1 MLCFSILTTIKKLP
15 TFARIFITKHMNI
28 SYKWLRRFIDF
39 DLQPRQLAATLTSLG
54 LECDNVEE
62 VESIPGGLKGIV
74 IGKVLTCEPHPDS
87 DHLHVTTVDL
97 GAGRSETI
105 VCGAPN
111 VAAGQTVVVA
121 TVGTVLRM
129 GDKELKI
136 KKSKIRGVES
146 SGMICAEDEIGVGH
160 SHAGIIVIEED
171 IAPGTPAASYFN
183 VESDYVLEVELTPNR
198 VDAASHLGVARDLKA
213 IMARDLAEKHS
224 DEMPPEVR
232 IPSVDSFVPD
242 RTDGAVAIEVK
253 DAVAC
258 PRYSGVTIR
267 GVKVGESPQW
277 LKDLLNAVGQRPINN
292 IVDITNFILL
302 GLGQPLHCFDL
313 AKVKGEKIVV
323 RTCAAGTNFT
333 TLDGIEHTLDEKDL
347 MICDAEK
354 PLCIAG
360 VFGGLDSGVT
370 EETTSVFIESAYF
383 NPTWVRKT
391 ARRHGLSTDAS
402 FRYERGADPSITVY
416 AAKLAALLIQE
427 LAGGEICGD
436 VEDIYPTPILP
447 AEVDFSLKYCAD
459 LIGKRIPDDIVMAIL
474 KALDIKVEKNPEDA
488 DSLKLRIPTYRVD
501 VTRACDVVEDIL
513 RVYGYNNVE
522 FGTDMHYS
530 PSQRSMV
537 DTDYALRELV
547 GNRLAGEGFME
558 IMNNSLSSTS
568 YYEGSEEL
576 PLDST
581 VVIMNPLSSDL
592 AVMRAT
598 LLYGGLE
605 SIAYNINR
613 KAENLRFFE
622 FGNVYNKK
630 PDAESTPEHPLKP
643 YSEWLEL
650 GIWLTGE
657 FISPSWNRQ
666 KIEASA
672 FDLKGVVENIFRV
685 VGVPANALLQT
696 QDKSELLDARLNFAT
711 RQGKRIGELGLVSA
725 KILKKF
731 GISQPVYF
739 ATLNWTE
746 IMKLVANHK
755 VTFSPL
761 PRTQAVK
768 RDLALLIDKSVSF
781 AQIAE
786 VVRKAERKLLRN
798 VTLFDVYEGK
808 NLPEGKKSYG
818 ITITLQ
824 DDEKTMNDQQIDNV
838 MQKIIKSLEGMGATL
853 R

>member
-1 MLCFSILTTIKKLP
+1 
-15 TFARIFITKHMNI
+15 MNI

-39 DLQPRQLAATLTSLG
+39 DLDPYQLAAALTSLG

-97 GAGRSETI
+97 GNNVTETI

-121 TVGTVLRM
+121 TVGTVLKM

-146 SGMICAEDEIGVGH
+146 SGMICAEDEIGVGK
-160 SHAGIIVIEED
+160 SHDGIIVIDSE

-183 VESDYVLEVELTPNR
+183 VESDFMLEVELTPNR

-213 IMARDLAEKHS
+213 LLACRYAEKKFS
-224 DEMPPEVR
+224 GFPPEVR
-232 IPSVDSFVPD
+232 IESVDAFSPD
-242 RTDGAVAIEVK
+242 RREGAVEIKVE
-253 DAVAC
+253 DSVAC

-267 GVKVGESPQW
+267 NVEVKESPEW
-277 LKDLLNAVGQRPINN
+277 LKQLLISVGQRPINN

-313 AKVKGEKIVV
+313 GKVKGEKIVV
-323 RTCAAGTNFT
+323 RTCPAGTKFT
-333 TLDGIEHTLDEKDL
+333 TLDGVEHTLHEKDL

-354 PLCIAG
+354 PMCIAG

-370 EETTSVFIESAYF
+370 ESTKSVFIESAYF
-383 NPTWVRKT
+383 NPTWIRKT

-416 AAKLAALLIQE
+416 AAKLAAKLIQE

-436 VEDIYPTPILP
+436 VADLYPLPVLP
-447 AEVDFSLKYCAD
+447 ANVELSLKYCEN
-459 LIGKRIPDDIVMAIL
+459 LIGKKIPQDIIETIL
-474 KALDIKVEKNPEDA
+474 KALDIHVEKNASEPDV
-488 DSLKLRIPTYRVD
+488 LKLRIPTYRVD
-501 VTRACDVVEDIL
+501 VTRPCDVVEDIL
-513 RVYGYNNVE
+513 RVYGYNSVE
-522 FGTDMHYS
+522 FGTEMHYS
-530 PSQRSMV
+530 PSRHSDT
-537 DTDYALRELV
+537 DTDYSLRELV
-547 GNRLAGEGFME
+547 SNRLTGEGFME
-558 IMNNSLSSTS
+558 IMNNSLSSTN
-568 YYEGSEEL
+568 YYEQSEEL
-576 PLDST
+576 PLEGT
-581 VVIMNPLSSDL
+581 VLIMNPLSSDL

-613 KAENLRFFE
+613 KAENLRFYE
-622 FGNVYNKK
+622 FGNVYRKK
-630 PDAESTPEHPLKP
+630 PGVESTPEHPLKP
-643 YSEWLEL
+643 YSEWMEL
-650 GIWLTGE
+650 ALWLTGD
-657 FISPSWNRQ
+657 FITPSWNRQ
-666 KIEASA
+666 KVESSA
-672 FDLKGVVENIFRV
+672 FDLKGIVENLFNV
-685 VGVPANALLQT
+685 LGVPVNALT
-696 QDKSELLDARLNFAT
+696 QSQDTGELMDVRLNYAT
-711 RQGKRIGELGLVSA
+711 KSGKRIGELGIVSN

-731 GISQPVYF
+731 GINQQVVF

-755 VTFSPL
+755 VTYSPL
-761 PRTQAVK
+761 PKSQPVK

-781 AQIAE
+781 AQIE
-786 VVRKAERKLLRN
+786 EIVRKTERKLLKS
-798 VTLFDVYEGK
+798 VSLFDVYEGK

-818 ITITLQ
+818 IAITLQ
-824 DDEKTMNDQQIDNV
+824 DDEKTMNDRQIDAV
-838 MQKIIKSLEGMGATL
+838 MQKIIKALESFGATL

>member
-1 MLCFSILTTIKKLP
+1 
-15 TFARIFITKHMNI
+15 MNI

-39 DLQPRQLAATLTSLG
+39 DLDPKQLAVVLTSLG

-87 DHLHVTTVDL
+87 DHLHITTVDL
-97 GAGRSETI
+97 GNGVTETI

-121 TVGTVLRM
+121 TVGTVLKM

-146 SGMICAEDEIGVGH
+146 SGMICAEDEIGVGK
-160 SHAGIIVIEED
+160 SHAGIIVIDKE

-183 VESDYVLEVELTPNR
+183 VESDYMLEVELTPNR

-213 IMARDLAEKHS
+213 YLVKELAEKKS
-224 DEMPPEVR
+224 TEMPPEVR
-232 IPSVDSFVPD
+232 IQSVDSFAPD
-242 RTDGAVAIEVK
+242 KKEGAVKISVE
-253 DAVAC
+253 DTEAC

-267 GVKVGESPQW
+267 GVKVQESPGW
-277 LKDLLNAVGQRPINN
+277 LKELLTTIGQRPINN
-292 IVDITNFILL
+292 IVDITNFILM

-313 AKVKGEKIVV
+313 SKIKGEKIVV
-323 RTCAAGTNFT
+323 RTCPAGTKFT
-333 TLDGIEHTLDEKDL
+333 TLDGVEHTLHEKDL

-354 PLCIAG
+354 PMCIAG

-370 EETTSVFIESAYF
+370 ETTTSIFIESAYF
-383 NPTWVRKT
+383 NPTWIRKT

-416 AAKLAALLIQE
+416 AAKLAALMVQE
-427 LAGGEICGD
+427 LAGGEICGN
-436 VEDIYPTPILP
+436 VEDLYPAPILP
-447 AEVDFSLKYCAD
+447 AEVDLSLNYCEN
-459 LIGKRIPDDIVMAIL
+459 LIGKKIPEEMIITIL
-474 KALDIKVEKNPEDA
+474 KALDIKVEKQ
-488 DSLKLRIPTYRVD
+488 DSDILKLRIPTYRVD
-501 VTRACDVVEDIL
+501 VSRPCDVVEDIL

-530 PSQRSMV
+530 PSQHSAT

-547 GNRLAGEGFME
+547 SNRLTGEGFME
-558 IMNNSLSSTS
+558 IMNNSLSSTG
-568 YYEGSEEL
+568 YYEGNEEL

-581 VVIMNPLSSDL
+581 VLVMNPLSSDL

-613 KAENLRFFE
+613 KSENLRFYE
-622 FGNVYNKK
+622 FGNVYRKK
-630 PDAESTPEHPLKP
+630 PGVESTAEHPLKP
-643 YSEWLEL
+643 FTEWMEL
-650 GIWLTGE
+650 ALWLTGD
-657 FISPSWNRQ
+657 FITPSWNRQ
-666 KIEASA
+666 KVESSA
-672 FDLKGVVENIFRV
+672 FDLKGIVENVFHV
-685 VGVPANALLQT
+685 LGVPENSLTQT
-696 QDKSELLDARLNFAT
+696 QDRGELLDVRLNYTT
-711 RQGKRIGELGLVSA
+711 RQGKRIGELGIVSA

-731 GISQPVYF
+731 GINQPVYF

-755 VTFSPL
+755 VTYTPL
-761 PRTQAVK
+761 PRTQPVK

-781 AQIAE
+781 AQIE
-786 VVRKAERKLLRN
+786 EIVRKTERKLLKD

-818 ITITLQ
+818 IAITLQ
-824 DDEKTMNDQQIDNV
+824 DDEKTMNDKQIDAV
-838 MQKIIKSLEGMGATL
+838 MQKIIKAIESSGAAL

>member
-1 MLCFSILTTIKKLP
+1 
-15 TFARIFITKHMNI
+15 MNI
-28 SYKWLRRFIDF
+28 SYNWLRRFIDF
-39 DLQPRQLAATLTSLG
+39 DLEPRQLAAALTSLG

-74 IGKVLTCEPHPDS
+74 IGKVLTCEAHPDS

-97 GAGRSETI
+97 GNGVTETI

-121 TVGTVLRM
+121 TVGTVLKM

-160 SHAGIIVIEED
+160 SHAGIIVIDED
-171 IAPGTPAASYFN
+171 ITPGTPAASYFN
-183 VESDYVLEVELTPNR
+183 LESDYCLEVELTPNR

-213 IMARDLAEKHS
+213 LFACKLAESHS
-224 DEMPPEVR
+224 PQMPPDVR
-232 IPSVDSFVPD
+232 IHSVDSFAPD
-242 RTDGAVAIEVK
+242 RIDGVVKIEVK
-253 DAVAC
+253 DSEAC

-267 GVKVGESPQW
+267 NVKVQESPQW

-292 IVDITNFILL
+292 IVDITNFVLL
-302 GLGQPLHCFDL
+302 GIGQPLHCFDL

-323 RTCAAGTNFT
+323 RTCAAGTKFT
-333 TLDGIEHTLDEKDL
+333 TLDGVEHTLHEKDL

-354 PLCIAG
+354 PMCIAG

-383 NPTWVRKT
+383 NPSWIRKT

-436 VEDIYPTPILP
+436 VEDVYPSPILP
-447 AEVDFSLKYCAD
+447 AQVRLSLNYCQQ
-459 LIGKRIPDDIVMAIL
+459 LIGKRIPENIIITIL
-474 KALDIKVEKNPEDA
+474 KALDMHVEKDASDA
-488 DSLKLRIPTYRVD
+488 DILNLRIPTYRVD
-501 VTRACDVVEDIL
+501 VTRPCDVVEDIL

-530 PSQRSMV
+530 PSQRSA
-537 DTDYALRELV
+537 TDIDYSLRELV
-547 GNRLAGEGFME
+547 SNRLTGEGFME

-568 YYEGSEEL
+568 YYDGNEEL
-576 PLDST
+576 PLDHT
-581 VVIMNPLSSDL
+581 VLVMNPLSSDL
-592 AVMRAT
+592 QVMRAS

-613 KAENLRFFE
+613 KAENLRFYE
-622 FGNVYNKK
+622 FGNVYTRR
-630 PDAESTPEHPLKP
+630 PDVEPTKENPLKP
-643 YSEWLEL
+643 YTEWMEL
-650 GIWLTGE
+650 AMWITGD
-657 FISPSWNRQ
+657 FVSPSWNR
-666 KIEASA
+666 KEIESSA
-672 FDLKGVVENIFRV
+672 FDLKGILENILHV
-685 VGVPANALLQT
+685 IGVPQQSYTVT
-696 QDKSELLDARLNFAT
+696 QDSSPLLEVRLNYAT
-711 RQGKRIGELGLVSA
+711 RQGKRIGELGVVSA

-731 GISQPVYF
+731 DISQPVIF

-746 IMKLVANHK
+746 LMKIVANHK
-755 VTFSPL
+755 VTYTPL
-761 PRTQAVK
+761 PRTQVVK
-768 RDLALLIDKSVSF
+768 RDLALLIDKNVLFS
-781 AQIAE
+781 QIEE
-786 VVRKAERKLLRN
+786 VIRKTEKKLLKDI
-798 VTLFDVYEGK
+798 TLFDVYEGK

-818 ITITLQ
+818 VAITLQ
-824 DDEKTMNDQQIDNV
+824 DDEKTMNDRQIDAV
-838 MQKIIKSLEGMGATL
+838 MQKIIKALEAFGATL